1 MGHKGTLNMTKNHR
15 FGVDDYRVESQETA
29 FQGFFRITR
38 MVVSHRLFG
47 GGWSAPLK
55 RELFQ
60 RGDAVGV
67 LLYDPK
73 HHTVGLVE
81 QFRVGAMQDQQGPW
95 QYEVVAGMIGPGE
108 SPADVATRE
117 CQEEAG
123 IQVENLIPICDYLVS
138 AGGSDEK
145 MHMYCGITDLKGR
158 EGVFGLETE
167 GEDILLQVWPYDEV
181 MQAQSEGL
189 LNSAAVTIALLWLKL
204 NQEKLRSSA

>member
-1 MGHKGTLNMTKNHR
+1 MTKYHR

-95 QYEVVAGMIGPGE
+95 QYEVVAGMIEPGE
-108 SPADVATRE
+108 SPSDVATRE

-145 MHMYCGITDLKGR
+145 MHMYCGIADLKGR

-189 LNSAAVTIALLWLKL
+189 LNSAAVTIALLWLQL

>member
-1 MGHKGTLNMTKNHR
+1 
-15 FGVDDYRVESQETA
+15 
-29 FQGFFRITR
+29 
-38 MVVSHRLFG
+38 
-47 GGWSAPLK
+47 
-55 RELFQ
+55 
-60 RGDAVGV
+60 
-67 LLYDPK
+67 LLYDPT

-189 LNSAAVTIALLWLKL
+189 LNSAAVTIALLWLQL
-204 NQEKLRSSA
+204 NQEKLHSSA